1 MNTDR
6 WLHHWTT
13 IADALLAYRKTP
25 AGRAH
30 SAALDTK
37 LRLYADGL
45 ADPSESAAIHFV
57 REQLLVHD
65 NNGGQVETGG
75 TFFDPRAGSWQQNQW
90 VVRVPRNDT
99 AVFTPQKVSKAAEA
113 EPYTLELAALWLHR
127 WTAIADALVRHS
139 RSMQLN
145 LGTTKL
151 HLHSTLVNE
160 ANQLRVTRYI
170 AEQLRVHG
178 EEQAPPLFTNGGQLM
193 KPLAASAVPGH
204 YPTQAP
210 PREQWLR
217 DPNLPRKEQI
227 WGPDGFELEF
237 GQQLDLV
244 HARIRAHDAQV
255 LAAAPAAVRQAAA
268 AAAAAADAAAAS
280 RAARQDAARLAAADA
295 AAAATSQATRLAAW
309 QAAAV
314 ATPSFPVQPQKWFHF
329 GAPQSNAVHAPV
341 LMQDAAARQAA
352 ARAAL
357 GQRPMPQQYRS

>member
-13 IADALLAYRKTP
+13 IADALLAYRETP

-99 AVFTPQKVSKAAEA
+99 AVFTPQKVSNAAEA

-139 RSMQLN
+139 QSMRLN

-178 EEQAPPLFTNGGQLM
+178 EEQAPPLFTNGSQPM

-204 YPTQAP
+204 YPTHAP
-210 PREQWLR
+210 PKEQWLS
-217 DPNLPRKEQI
+217 DPNLPSDSDAKRLINSKVMRSHFLGI
-227 WGPDGFELEF
+227 L
-237 GQQLDLV
+237 
-244 HARIRAHDAQV
+244 HASIQAHDAAARQAHDAAARRAA
-255 LAAAPAAVRQAAA
+255 AAAPPRPPVQPQPRSHPRAPPPLFHDMQTAASRQDAATLRQDTATMRAAA
-268 AAAAAADAAAAS
+268 AAAARQHAAE
-280 RAARQDAARLAAADA
+280 
-295 AAAATSQATRLAAW
+295 
-309 QAAAV
+309 
-314 ATPSFPVQPQKWFHF
+314 
-329 GAPQSNAVHAPV
+329 
-341 LMQDAAARQAA
+341 RQAA
-352 ARAAL
+352 AEAAH
-357 GQRPMPQQYRS
+357 GYRPIERWGDRL